1 MRTKAIALL
10 LFLAVAAM
18 SSAEETPTPMPAQI
32 TVNVLGAVNKPSRVT
47 LPKGATI
54 LDALASAGGET
65 TAGDLSKVKLIRRSI
80 DQPDLAEINVKK
92 ILNGTAGD
100 VVLRDGDTIN
110 VLKSSFK

>member
-10 LFLAVAAM
+10 LLLAVAAM
-18 SSAEETPTPMPAQI
+18 CSAEETPKPKPAQI

-47 LPKGATI
+47 LSKGATI

-65 TAGDLSKVKLIRRSI
+65 TAGD
-80 DQPDLAEINVKK
+80 
-92 ILNGTAGD
+92 

-110 VLKSSFK
+110 VLKALYKKD